1 MRLTAPCV
9 LASAFFTLTEVR
21 NTRHISPLHS
31 FKANTRLTKEKAGV
45 LDRVGISRRSG
56 FFNVTAPDAVIGV
69 DKGGPDPETVTETVI
84 HTVNIPT
91 LPSGDIH
98 AEQFEG

>member
-1 MRLTAPCV
+1 MPVIFLPYTHC
-9 LASAFFTLTEVR
+9 
-21 NTRHISPLHS
+21 
-31 FKANTRLTKEKAGV
+31 KANTRLTKAKAGV